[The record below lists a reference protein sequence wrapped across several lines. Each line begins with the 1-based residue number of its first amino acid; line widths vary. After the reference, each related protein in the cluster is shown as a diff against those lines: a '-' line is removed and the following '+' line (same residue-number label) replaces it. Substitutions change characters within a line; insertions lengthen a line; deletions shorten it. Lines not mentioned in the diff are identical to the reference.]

1 MSWGQQEP
9 RHLLPGGKFELGFAC
24 SIRQAAL
31 AMVTWCAEL
40 AGPNCLTYTAKGWSW
55 PSLNASDRANR
66 QVGRRL

>member
-40 AGPNCLTYTAKGWSW
+40 AGPNCL
-55 PSLNASDRANR
+55 
-66 QVGRRL
+66 